1 MFLWAEKR
9 PEEGGR
15 MFWDL
20 PAPGP
25 GGKHA
30 SSSSTRGGG
39 GALWEIWSLLGACCV
54 TLGEPLAPSGPVSSA
69 Q

>member
-15 MFWDL
+15 CSGICL
-20 PAPGP
+20 PQGLAAQ
-25 GGKHA
+25 HT
-30 SSSSTRGGG
+30 SSSSTRGRR
-39 GALWEIWSLLGACCV
+39 GAQWEIWSLLGACCV
-54 TLGEPLAPSGPVSSA
+54 TLSEPLAPSGPVSSA